1 VTCWQQ
7 LPHQLLIFS
16 HVGDFRAIAICRG
29 LIERG
34 PRAIGRVCATVT
46 KVVAISKGEE
56 AKVKLRGACM
66 AFVVGLAAV
75 TLAGAADESGGG
87 AVANASQQY
96 WAYRPV
102 TLPNVPKV
110 KHNKWVRSPIDAF
123 VLAEI
128 EGAGLEPSKE
138 AERAAFVRRATLD
151 TWGLIPTPD
160 EVKAFEHDHSSQA
173 YEHLVDRLLASPRY
187 GERQA
192 RHWLDL
198 ARYADSAGFQGDELR
213 PTMWRYRDYVI
224 NSFNEDKPYD
234 RFIKEQIAGDEIFP
248 GDESALIA
256 TGFLRSYPDNSNS
269 RDLVQ
274 KKYQHTTDM
283 TDTVGEVFLAQTV
296 GCARCHNHKSDKISQ
311 KDYYSLQAFFANT
324 SASDDIPAHKGDFE
338 QAYLKQR
345 AEFQDSIKSIR
356 AEQKAI
362 IDSVRDKAKRYLL
375 ERYSQQT
382 QVSLH
387 KIYSTPEDQWT
398 AHDRWI
404 IHRFKDYEK
413 DSVLSAYLHD
423 HSSPGAEGYDPSY
436 AAKYER
442 YKELDEQ
449 VKKFEKLRPQ
459 GSDKL
464 SAMTELGH
472 AEAPPTYVLFGGDF
486 EKPKDEVQPAFPAAI
501 TSEKPDIHPSATS
514 SGRRAALAD
523 WIASPG
529 NPLSARVFVN
539 RVWSWYFDKGI
550 VATVSDFGKAGKRPD
565 NPELLDYLAATFVQQ
580 GWSVK
585 KLQREILLSSVYR
598 QSSAYRPEIAKADP
612 DNKLLAVFPRQ
623 RLDAEEIR
631 DSLLVAS
638 GQIDNTVGGP
648 GVFPPVPKN
657 FSGGGA
663 WRVSENPQDWNRRSI
678 YIFTRRSLPYPLLSP
693 FDMASAEQAHA
704 RRDVTTTALQALTLL
719 NSPTVFDWSRALAD
733 RVVKEAGSNDARRL
747 ERLYQVLFGRSPD
760 KQEKA
765 DLLAFLGDQENRLP
779 RDAAFV
785 DLVHA
790 VANTNDFVYRF

>member
-1 VTCWQQ
+1 MK
-7 LPHQLLIFS
+7 HN
-16 HVGDFRAIAICRG
+16 
-29 LIERG
+29 
-34 PRAIGRVCATVT
+34 
-46 KVVAISKGEE
+46 
-56 AKVKLRGACM
+56 GACV
-66 AFVVGLAAV
+66 ALLVGLASV
-75 TLAGAADESGGG
+75 TLAVATEAAAGVSATAASQAAADVAAGGKAAASVSSGG
-87 AVANASQQY
+87 ADAASQY

-102 TLPNVPKV
+102 RLPDAPNV
-110 KHNKWVRSPIDAF
+110 KHNKWVRSPLDAL
-123 VLAEI
+123 VLTKI
-128 EGAGLEPSKE
+128 ESAGLEPSPE
-138 AERAAFVRRATLD
+138 ADRTAFVRRATLD
-151 TWGLIPTPD
+151 AWGLIPTPE
-160 EVKAFEHDHSSQA
+160 EVQEFVRDRSPQA

-224 NSFNEDKPYD
+224 NSFNQDKPYD
-234 RFIKEQIAGDEIFP
+234 RFIEEQIAGDEIFP

-256 TGFLRSYPDNSNS
+256 TGFLRGYPDNTNS

-324 SASDDIPAHKGDFE
+324 SASDDIPAHKGEFE
-338 QAYLKQR
+338 EGYEKQR
-345 AEFQDSIKSIR
+345 AQFQDAIKSIR

-362 IDSVRDKAKRYLL
+362 IDSVRDKAKQYLL

-382 QVSLH
+382 QVSLR
-387 KIYSTPEDQWT
+387 KIYTTPEDQWT

-404 IHRFKDYEK
+404 IHRFMDYQK

-436 AAKYER
+436 AAQYER
-442 YKELDEQ
+442 FKELDEQ

-472 AEAPPTYVLFGGDF
+472 PDAPPTYVLFGGDF
-486 EKPKDEVQPAFPAAI
+486 ERPQAEVEPAFPATI

-514 SGRRAALAD
+514 SGRRAALAA
-523 WIASPG
+523 WIASPS

-539 RVWSWYFDKGI
+539 RVWSWYFGKGI
-550 VATVSDFGKAGKRPD
+550 VETVSDFGKAGKRPTH
-565 NPELLDYLAATFVQQ
+565 PELLDYLAATFVQE

-598 QSSAYRPEIAKADP
+598 QSSDYRPELAQADP

-648 GVFPPVPKN
+648 GVYPPVPVN
-657 FSGGGA
+657 FAGGGA
-663 WRVSENPQDWNRRSI
+663 WRVSDNPKDWNRRSI
-678 YIFTRRSLPYPLLSP
+678 YISTRRSMPYPLLSP
-693 FDMASAEQAHA
+693 FDMASAEQAHSK
-704 RRDVTTTALQALTLL
+704 RDVTTTPLQALTLL
-719 NSPTVFDWSRALAD
+719 NSPIVFDWSRALAG
-733 RVVKEAGSNDARRL
+733 RIINEAGTSDSKRL
-747 ERLYQVLFGRSPD
+747 ERLYQVLFGRFPD

-765 DLLAFLGDQENRLP
+765 DLTAFLGSQEKRLRAQRP
-779 RDAAFV
+779 TQELNAASGLLRPDKLDHVHEAAFV

-790 VANTNDFVYRF
+790 VANSNDFVYRF